1 MLPPG
6 HRLRQRSLFGR
17 VYGRGRSNATD
28 LIVVYVLPT
37 RGPNTRVG
45 FSVSKK
51 VGNAVVRNRVK
62 RLLREAVR
70 RFVGRFTGCYDVVIV
85 ARKRAPEA
93 SLDEISRS
101 VGELL
106 GKLGVISPSSDV

>member
-37 RGPNTRVG
+37 KGPYTRVG

-70 RFVGRFTGCYDVVIV
+70 PFIERLAGCYDVVIV
-85 ARKRAPEA
+85 ARKKAPGA
-93 SLDEISRS
+93 GLDELTRS

>member
-1 MLPPG
+1 MLPPAY
-6 HRLRQRSLFGR
+6 RLRQRSLFGR
-17 VYGRGRSNATD
+17 VYGKGRSCATD

-51 VGNAVVRNRVK
+51 LGKAVVRNRVK

-70 RFVGRFTGCYDVVIV
+70 VYLGRLSGCYDIVIV
-85 ARKRAPEA
+85 ARKKAPEA
-93 SLDEISRS
+93 GPSELSES
-101 VGELL
+101 VGELF
-106 GKLGVISPSSDV
+106 GKLGVIGPPSDV